1 MHKTVLFDLDGT
13 LIDQFIAI
21 HKSVNYTQRKLG
33 ISESSFLKVKQAV
46 GGSIR
51 LTLGRLFDDH
61 SLEETL
67 PLFKEHFESIM
78 MEDVFIL
85 PGVVFFLSQ
94 LHDQSINMGVLTNKI
109 GSHARATIDF
119 LKLDSYFQY
128 VLGAE
133 DIGLKKPNSA
143 FTGHILKLMNASHD
157 TTCLIGDS
165 PFDYQTGVEAKI
177 PVYLVATGTHSI
189 EALHEETDCQFIYDS
204 MHSLAKDQFHINLS

>member
-21 HKSVNYTQRKLG
+21 HKSVNYTQKKLG
-33 ISESSFLKVKQAV
+33 IPESSFLKVKQAV

-85 PGVVFFLSQ
+85 PGVASFLSQ
-94 LHDQSINMGVLTNKI
+94 LQNQSINMGVLTNKI

-133 DIGLKKPNSA
+133 DIGLKKPNPA
-143 FTGHILKLMNASHD
+143 FTSHILKLMNASHD
-157 TTCLIGDS
+157 TT
-165 PFDYQTGVEAKI
+165 
-177 PVYLVATGTHSI
+177 
-189 EALHEETDCQFIYDS
+189 
-204 MHSLAKDQFHINLS
+204 